1 MGWIPPETQ
10 LTPRDPRMPAWED
23 IPEQERPF
31 QRRLM
36 EVAAGYGE
44 HVDVQVGR
52 LIDEVE
58 RLGYAENTLVFYI
71 WGDNGSSGEGQN
83 GTISEMLA
91 QNGIPT
97 TVDQHLRALEEL
109 GGLDVLGSAKVDN
122 MYHAGWAW
130 AGSTPYKGI
139 KLLAS
144 HLGGTRNPM
153 AVRWPARITPDK
165 TPRAQFHHC
174 NDIVPTIYELLG
186 ITPPRVVNGVPQ
198 DRIDGVSMAY
208 TFDDPNAAGRLL
220 TQYFEIMGSRAI
232 YHDGWMASAFGPRV
246 PWIPGQPAGIHDW
259 TPDQD
264 VWELYNLDQD
274 WAQAH
279 DLAAE
284 QPDKLAQMKETF
296 SIEAA
301 RNSVYPVGGGL
312 WVMVLHPEQRIS
324 TPYREWNFTGD
335 ITRMP
340 EVCAPSLGNRA
351 NRVTIDLDIPHDA
364 HGVLY
369 ALGGAAGGL
378 TCYIDDGFLCYEYNL
393 FILTRTK
400 IRSEQRLPVGQTII
414 QVETTPAELK
424 PAGPLNISM
433 TVKAE
438 AYGSGQVP
446 MSAPLFFT
454 ANDCLDIG
462 TCLGAPVS
470 LDYYDRAPFP
480 FNGYINN
487 LNVRYTR

>member
-1 MGWIPPETQ
+1 
-10 LTPRDPRMPAWED
+10 
-23 IPEQERPF
+23 
-31 QRRLM
+31 
-36 EVAAGYGE
+36 
-44 HVDVQVGR
+44 
-52 LIDEVE
+52 
-58 RLGYAENTLVFYI
+58 
-71 WGDNGSSGEGQN
+71 
-83 GTISEMLA
+83 
-91 QNGIPT
+91 
-97 TVDQHLRALEEL
+97 
-109 GGLDVLGSAKVDN
+109 
-122 MYHAGWAW
+122 
-130 AGSTPYKGI
+130 
-139 KLLAS
+139 
-144 HLGGTRNPM
+144 
-153 AVRWPARITPDK
+153 
-165 TPRAQFHHC
+165 
-174 NDIVPTIYELLG
+174 
-186 ITPPRVVNGVPQ
+186 
-198 DRIDGVSMAY
+198 
-208 TFDDPNAAGRLL
+208 
-220 TQYFEIMGSRAI
+220 
-232 YHDGWMASAFGPRV
+232 MASAFGPRAPWV
-246 PWIPGQPAGIHDW
+246 PGAPAGIRDW

-264 VWELYNLDQD
+264 VWELYNLDED

-279 DLAAE
+279 DLAGE
-284 QPDKLAQMKETF
+284 QPDKLTQMKETF

-312 WVMVLHPEQRIS
+312 WVPLLHPELRVS

-340 EVCAPSLGNRA
+340 EVCAPSLGTRA

-378 TCYIDDGFLCYEYNL
+378 TCYIDDGFLCYEYNF
-393 FILTRTK
+393 FILQRTK

-414 QVETTPAELK
+414 QVETAPAELK
-424 PAGPLNISM
+424 PAGPLNVSM
-433 TVKAE
+433 TVKGE

-487 LNVRYTR
+487 VNVRYMR